1 MNDYE
6 EKASFKIRHLTALKM
21 ARNGNDV
28 TFVYP
33 RNRSGTDRPLIGV
46 HDRFREVPTPGI
58 APNRMR
64 VGGFGVI
71 DTIHKCLIV
80 LRGKYDV
87 IYVTSGHRPSQFL
100 PSMLGKYLKGAFIV
114 DECWEWLGR
123 GSYADNRKGLFGRI
137 VGLYDRLFELSLR
150 RPYDHIIAISSGL
163 KARFNHPDRITVLL
177 GGAETD
183 SLRNYSVA
191 EARERLGMSQDI
203 FLIGMSN
210 MTELDHPDH
219 ESFYRAFDLI
229 SKEFKNVFLMITGSD
244 GAYIDKIGKMFHFS
258 DRIIYPGWVSFE
270 EYNSY
275 LSSCN
280 LFVLGYLDSK
290 MNMGRWPNKMGD
302 YLCLERPIISNP
314 TGDVKDCIEDNR
326 VGFLCDGTSDAYYY
340 LLKEVLSGN
349 IDLAQY
355 AKDSL
360 RVARGISFDA
370 RVGKI
375 LDIFE
380 RAQGER
386 ITVACR

>member
-1 MNDYE
+1 MKILVLSEFMNDYE

-150 RPYDHIIAISSGL
+150 RRYDHIIAISSGL

-183 SLRNYSVA
+183 LSPKLFSSGGKRAAWDESGYLSHWN
-191 EARERLGMSQDI
+191 G
-203 FLIGMSN
+203 N

-258 DRIIYPGWVSFE
+258 DRI
-270 EYNSY
+270 
-275 LSSCN
+275 
-280 LFVLGYLDSK
+280 D
-290 MNMGRWPNKMGD
+290 
-302 YLCLERPIISNP
+302 
-314 TGDVKDCIEDNR
+314 
-326 VGFLCDGTSDAYYY
+326 
-340 LLKEVLSGN
+340 
-349 IDLAQY
+349 
-355 AKDSL
+355 
-360 RVARGISFDA
+360 
-370 RVGKI
+370 
-375 LDIFE
+375 
-380 RAQGER
+380 
-386 ITVACR
+386 